1 MRTKTLQLRPKENVD
16 LMKTTHAEIFA
27 LGTAKN
33 APAETPGK
41 EKTLTKRNKDVVPPV
56 QSAVSKT
63 TMVRIAQNQKSN
75 LQFFLHFFDFYRQ
88 RFLS

>member
-1 MRTKTLQLRPKENVD
+1 MRTKTLQLRTKENVD
-16 LMKTTHAEIFA
+16 LMKPSHAEIFA
-27 LGTAKN
+27 LGKTIH
-33 APAETPGK
+33 APAEANPGL
-41 EKTLTKRNKDVVPPV
+41 EKTGKKDVVLPV
-56 QSAVSKT
+56 QSAASNT